1 MIQTLDTLQ
10 FSEVAETLEQYSA
23 IKDQTKFLAERE
35 KALKEQLISYIDRF
49 GEVDGKGHIVFEAPD
64 NRAGVKEILKQR
76 KVSKSEDLEVVERIL
91 KEKNLWDSCTETIT
105 ITKVNQDAVMACVF
119 KDELTEE
126 EVDLMYPST
135 VSYAFLVKK

>member
-35 KALKEQLISYIDRF
+35 KALKEQLINYIDRF

-135 VSYAFLVKK
+135 ISYAFLVKK